1 MAKSRIFSDEMEERL
16 RDEFR
21 ERSLQDILAT
31 ALARNHSDLHWKLNR
46 FADLFNK
53 RVILIK
59 ANTFKLK
66 VTTPSC

>member
-21 ERSLQDILAT
+21 ERPLQDTLTA
-31 ALARNHSDLHWKLNR
+31 ALANHSDLHWKLNR

-53 RVILIK
+53 LIG
-59 ANTFKLK
+59 
-66 VTTPSC
+66 